1 MGLQYWEDS
10 ILYIEMVPR
19 VYFNI
24 KTILFRCE
32 KKQDLMVLLS
42 LQ

>member
-1 MGLQYWEDS
+1 MGFPYCEDS
-10 ILYIEMVPR
+10 ILYIEMVPW

-24 KTILFRCE
+24 KTILFQCE
-32 KKQDLMVLLS
+32 KQDNLMVLLL